1 MSRRTTI
8 PEPYAPGDDLLQAA
22 AWSMAATAAGA
33 ITRPGDL
40 EGPIEWV
47 AAQVP
52 GTVAG
57 TLSRHGRWSLE
68 EPAPLH
74 DRDYWYRCTFAG
86 SGAARLTCDGL
97 ATVAEVWLNGALL
110 GTSRNMFAP
119 FDAGIALAGVNE
131 LHICFRS
138 LDAALA
144 VAPARPR
151 ARWRP
156 RMIGAQGLRNVRSTL
171 IGHMPGWCPPVHAIG
186 PWRDV
191 RVVSA
196 DCQRVIARRIASR
209 LDGAD
214 GVIDVSV
221 ELARPCST
229 PPEVGCAGV
238 ALELCETT
246 PRTWSG
252 QLTIPAVERWWPH
265 THGEPRLHEVSLTCD
280 GETTA
285 LARVGFRTIKL
296 ERGEDGR
303 GFALSIN
310 DVPVFC
316 RGAVWSSADIVGLR
330 GDRETYAPALLAMR
344 EAGLN
349 MVRVPGTM
357 AYEADA
363 FYDLCDELGILV
375 WQDFMFANMDYP
387 ADSEPFRAEVEREA
401 AAFLSRTSHC
411 ASLAVLCGGS
421 EVYQQATMLGYTPA
435 SITSPV
441 FEQLLPRAVA
451 AWRPDVPYVANSPG
465 GGALPFSVGT
475 GVAHYFGVGAYL
487 RDPNDA
493 RRADVRFA
501 SECLAFAA
509 IPEPATLERDLP
521 VAGFHHPRWKARTP
535 RDAGASWDFE
545 DVRDHYLALLYD
557 VDPRRLRTED
567 PDTYMYASRAVLADL
582 FETVMADWRRPAS
595 RTAGALVLMLQDLW
609 AGAGW
614 GLLDSRGEPKSTWYA
629 MRRAW
634 PPTGVALTDE
644 GLDGLGCHVVNEGDT
659 ARELQLRLRCLRDGK
674 TTVIDTT
681 LALVVPARGSRSML
695 SSEIIGSFFDITAA
709 YRFGP
714 PSHDVTILSLL
725 ATGEAEPI
733 AQAFHVPSMK
743 LGFRG
748 DIGLVAGLARDG
760 EAWHLTLSADR
771 FARRVFID
779 DRAFRPSDNYFH
791 LDPELP
797 RRIRLTPRQGTAA
810 TATPSGEIHALNAR
824 DVARYGAGG

>member
-1 MSRRTTI
+1 MGRVTM
-8 PEPYAPGDDLLQAA
+8 PAPAASGDDLLHGA
-22 AWSMAATAAGA
+22 AWSMTATAAGA
-33 ITRPGDL
+33 VATPADL
-40 EGPIEWV
+40 QGQLEWL
-47 AAQVP
+47 ATQVP

-57 TLSRHGRWSLE
+57 ALSRHGRWSLE

-86 SGAARLTCDGL
+86 AGTARLTCDGL
-97 ATVAEVWLNGALL
+97 ATIAEVWLNGALL
-110 GTSRNMFAP
+110 LTSRNMFAP
-119 FDAGIALAGVNE
+119 CEADIALDGVNE
-131 LHICFRS
+131 LYICFRS

-144 VAPARPR
+144 VAPSRPK

-156 RMIGAQGLRNVRSTL
+156 RMISAQALRSVRSTL

-191 RVVSA
+191 RLIA
-196 DCQRVIARRIASR
+196 DDRQSVTARRIASR
-209 LDGAD
+209 IDGED

-221 ELARPCST
+221 QLSRPCST
-229 PPEVGCAGV
+229 PPIVGCEGV
-238 ALELCETT
+238 TLELRETA

-252 QLTIPAVERWWPH
+252 QLVIPAAQRWWPH
-265 THGEPRLHEVSLTCD
+265 THGAPRLHGLSLTCD
-280 GETTA
+280 GVTMM
-285 LARVGFRTIKL
+285 LARVGFRTIAL

-303 GFALSIN
+303 GFALRIN
-310 DVPVFC
+310 GAPVFC
-316 RGAVWSSADIVGLR
+316 RGAVWSSADIVGLGGNR
-330 GDRETYAPALLAMR
+330 DTYAPALMAMR

-357 AYEADA
+357 VYEADA

-387 ADSEPFRAEVEREA
+387 AESGPFRAEVEREA
-401 AAFLSRTSHC
+401 DAFLSRTAHC

-421 EVYQQATMLGYTPA
+421 EVYQQATMLGYAPA
-435 SITSPV
+435 SIANPI
-441 FEQLLPRAVA
+441 FEQILPRAVA
-451 AWRPDVPYVANSPG
+451 ASRPDVPYVANSPG
-465 GGALPFSVGT
+465 GGALPFSVST

-487 RDPNDA
+487 RHPDDA

-521 VAGFHHPRWKARTP
+521 VAAVHHPRWKARTP

-557 VDPRRLRTED
+557 VDPRLLRTED
-567 PDTYMYASRAVLADL
+567 PDRYMYASRAVLGD
-582 FETVMADWRRPAS
+582 FNEMVMADWRRPDS

-634 PPTGVALTDE
+634 APIGLALTDE
-644 GLDGLGCHVVNEGDT
+644 GLDGLACHVSNEGGPE
-659 ARELQLRLRCLRDGK
+659 RELQLRLRCLRDGK
-674 TTVIDTT
+674 TAVIDATHG
-681 LALVVPARGSRSML
+681 LVVPARSSRSVL
-695 SSEIIGSFFDITAA
+695 SGEIIGSFFDITAA

-714 PSHDVTILSLL
+714 PSHDVTIVSLL
-725 ATGEAEPI
+725 RAGEAEPL
-733 AQAFHVPSMK
+733 AQAFHVPSMR
-743 LGFRG
+743 LGMRE
-748 DIGLVAGLARDG
+748 DVGLDAGLTREGD
-760 EAWHLTLSADR
+760 AWHLTLGSDR

-779 DRAFRPSDNYFH
+779 DRSFRPSDNYFH
-791 LDPELP
+791 LDSAQP
-797 RRIRLTPRQGTAA
+797 RRIRLTPRQGTPA